1 VDIATMTQ
9 SQKTGVN
16 ATKREIREDTIMKR
30 VFLAPSVAIILLF
43 SIFPLVWSLG
53 ISFTDVQR
61 GGSTSAAAAQVEGT
75 TYSGFLGLGFD
86 LTLRNYQQIFQDERL
101 MTSARNTLFYV
112 GVGVV
117 VQYALGFGL
126 ALVLN
131 QRFRFRSFFRVLFLM
146 PMMTTPVAA
155 AYTGRMMFDQSL
167 GPVADFLK
175 HVSLWLN
182 LQSPLRIPWMTDA
195 AVAPWTLVIVDS
207 WQWAPFVTL
216 ILLAALQGIPEE
228 LYEAARVDGANAW
241 QIFWKITFPILL
253 PISVTVVL
261 IRGLEIFKIIDVI
274 VIMTGGGPGSATES
288 LTMYIKDIALQFG
301 NYGYA
306 AAISYVLLVLVIA
319 FTTLILALSR
329 RVVPQNR
336 D

>member
-1 VDIATMTQ
+1 MQEVAA
-9 SQKTGVN
+9 SSVE
-16 ATKREIREDTIMKR
+16 REIREDTIMKR
-30 VFLAPSVAIILLF
+30 VFLSPSVVIILLF

-61 GGSTSAAAAQVEGT
+61 GGSTSASAAQSEGRE
-75 TYSGFLGLGFD
+75 YSGFLGTGFQ
-86 LTLRNYQQIFQDERL
+86 LTLRNYQRVFEDQRL
-101 MTSARNTLFYV
+101 HTTARNTLFYV
-112 GVGVV
+112 VAGVL
-117 VQYALGFGL
+117 VQYTLGFGL

-131 QRFRFRSFFRVLFLM
+131 QKFRFRGFFRVLFLL

-167 GPVADFLK
+167 GPVADLFK
-175 HVSLWLN
+175 HISQWLA
-182 LQSPLRIPWMTDA
+182 LGTTIRIPWMTDA
-195 AVAPWTLVIVDS
+195 GVAPWTLLIVDS

-228 LYEAARVDGANAW
+228 LYEAARVDGANSW
-241 QIFWKITFPILL
+241 QIFWRITFPILL
-253 PISVTVVL
+253 PISVTVIL
-261 IRGLEIFKIIDVI
+261 IRGLEIFKIIDII

-288 LTMYIKDIALQFG
+288 LTMYIKDTALQFG

-306 AAISYVLLVLVIA
+306 AAISYVLLVLVIV
-319 FTTLILALSR
+319 FTTIIITFSR

-336 D
+336 V